1 MKKLSK
7 IASDYFEYAA
17 FFIGIG
23 CLILTYKIN
32 KIFNIADNVSYQLY
46 ECPGFFLC
54 FIEYIPIV
62 KKISPI
68 LKDPFPMIVL
78 LLIFLIILISIIL
91 IYVYGFKIDHKYEK
105 KRIEEDNK

>member
-23 CLILTYKIN
+23 SIILTYKIN
-32 KIFNIADNVSYQLY
+32 KIFSITDKLSYQLY
-46 ECPGFFLC
+46 ECPDFFLC
-54 FIEYIPIV
+54 FVEYIPIV

-68 LKDPFPMIVL
+68 LKDPFPLIVL
-78 LLIFLIILISIIL
+78 FLIFLIILVPIIL
-91 IYVYGFKIDHKYEK
+91 IGVYAFEIDYKRKEK
-105 KRIEEDNK
+105 EDNNN

>member
-23 CLILTYKIN
+23 SIILTYKIN
-32 KIFNIADNVSYQLY
+32 KIFNIADKVSHQLY

-54 FIEYIPIV
+54 FVEYIPIV
-62 KKISPI
+62 KKISPF
-68 LKDPFPMIVL
+68 LKDPFPKIVL
-78 LLIFLIILISIIL
+78 LLIFLIILIPIIL
-91 IYVYGFKIDHKYEK
+91 IYAYGFKIDYKHEK
-105 KRIEEDNK
+105 KE

>member
-23 CLILTYKIN
+23 SIILTYKIN
-32 KIFNIADNVSYQLY
+32 KIFNIADKVSYQLY

-54 FIEYIPIV
+54 FVENIPIV
-62 KKISPI
+62 KKISPF
-68 LKDPFPMIVL
+68 LKDPFPKIVL
-78 LLIFLIILISIIL
+78 LLILLIILISIIL
-91 IYVYGFKIDHKYEK
+91 IYAYGFKIDYKHKK
-105 KRIEEDNK
+105 KE